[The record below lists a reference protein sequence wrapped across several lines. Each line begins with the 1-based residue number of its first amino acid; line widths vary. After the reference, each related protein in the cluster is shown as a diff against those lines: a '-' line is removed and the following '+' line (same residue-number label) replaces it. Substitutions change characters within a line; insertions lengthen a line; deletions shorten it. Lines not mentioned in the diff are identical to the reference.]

1 MQQSVEQYK
10 ERQEIQEKL
19 KIFSV
24 KKLWME
30 ALLGEEKAEDCKE
43 SVKQAKTAS
52 DELKMQYDSK
62 VRSQELIQ
70 KKKIELKEEV
80 LEKVSY
86 NRNEKSCLT
95 SFCFRLSN

>member
-30 ALLGEEKAEDCKE
+30 AQLGEEKAENCKE
-43 SVKQAKTAS
+43 SVKQAKTIS
-52 DELKMQYDSK
+52 DELKVQYDSK
-62 VRSQELIQ
+62 VRSQEQIQ
-70 KKKIELKEEV
+70 SKKIELKEDV
-80 LEKVSY
+80 LEKVIY
-86 NRNEKSCLT
+86 NGN
-95 SFCFRLSN
+95 